1 MITSTDNPRV
11 KAYAKLK
18 TARERRKTG
27 LFLIEGHRE
36 VHRALAA
43 GVEVETLVVCPSL
56 LDDEFDPSSLET
68 LEVAEA
74 PMRHIAIREHPPG
87 AIAVARQFPIQ
98 LADLEVGTEALML
111 IAEGVEKPGN
121 IGAMMRTCDAVGGA
135 MIVADGATDIYNPNV
150 IRASQGAIFSIPLAV
165 ATAAET
171 IEWCC
176 AKSITVIGGYPAAE
190 TELWDTTLT
199 GPSAVVVGAEDV
211 GISPVWDEITTP
223 VRIPMAGTADSLNAS
238 VSAAILLYE
247 AVRQRRS

>member
-1 MITSTDNPRV
+1 MITSIDNPRI

-36 VHRALAA
+36 VERALAA
-43 GVEVETLVVCPSL
+43 NVEIETLVVCPAL
-56 LDDEFDPSSLET
+56 LDDTFDTAGLAT

-74 PMRHIAIREHPPG
+74 PMRRIAIREHPPG
-87 AIAVARQFPIQ
+87 AIAVARQFPID
-98 LADLEVGTEALML
+98 LAGIDADETALVL

-121 IGAMMRTCDAVGGA
+121 IGAMMRTCDAAGSA

-150 IRASQGAIFSIPLAV
+150 VRASQGAIFSIPLAV
-165 ATAAET
+165 ATAVEV
-171 IEWCC
+171 IEWCREQ
-176 AKSITVIGGYPAAE
+176 SVTVVGGYPTAE
-190 TELWDTTLT
+190 VELWKAPLAGTT
-199 GPSAVVVGAEDV
+199 AVVVGAEDV

-223 VRIPMAGTADSLNAS
+223 VRIPMAGEADSLNAS
-238 VSAAILLYE
+238 ISAAILLFE